1 MLQLRAGIAVVVA
14 IAAASCGPGD
24 SQFTTRVAPA
34 FEPARHAVSVFGVY
48 KDGQMSTDSWGGVAG
63 AMSPVFGGNLCDAAY
78 TDSFVASNPSLS
90 SAIDDV
96 VRADGFSDPL
106 LTRIA
111 PAAEGDLVLV
121 LTMAGRLPVHPKT
134 SLATEAAANGR
145 PGSGRGTRG
154 GGGRPSAAR
163 RRDDNVLD
171 ISAILFS
178 VRERRSVGVVEN
190 QYSGASFDQAI
201 AAFAERLAHT
211 LPGARCATWN
221 WAVALDP
228 EGVRQTMS
236 QE

>member
-1 MLQLRAGIAVVVA
+1 MLRLRAGIAVVVA
-14 IAAASCGPGD
+14 FAAASCGPGD
-24 SQFTTRVAPA
+24 SRFTTQVAPA
-34 FEPARHAVSVFGVY
+34 FEPARHTVSVFGVY

-63 AMSPVFGGNLCDAAY
+63 AMSPVFGGNMCDAAY

-111 PAAEGDLVLV
+111 PAAKGDLVLV
-121 LTMAGRLPVHPKT
+121 LTMSGQLPVHLKT

-154 GGGRPSAAR
+154 GRPSAT

-221 WAVALDP
+221 WAIALDP

>member
-1 MLQLRAGIAVVVA
+1 MLRLRAGMAWVVA

-34 FEPARHAVSVFGVY
+34 FEPARHTVSVFGVY
-48 KDGQMSTDSWGGVAG
+48 KDGQMSSDSWGGVAG
-63 AMSPVFGGNLCDAAY
+63 AMSPVFGGNTCDAAY

-90 SAIDDV
+90 AAIDDV
-96 VRADGFSDPL
+96 VRADGFSDAL

-121 LTMAGRLPVHPKT
+121 LTMAGQLPIHEKI

-145 PGSGRGTRG
+145 PGTGRGTRG
-154 GGGRPSAAR
+154 GRPSAA

-178 VRERRSVGVVEN
+178 VREKQSVEVVES

-201 AAFAERLAHT
+201 AAFADRLAHT

-221 WAVALDP
+221 WAIALDP
-228 EGVRQTMS
+228 EGVRQSMG
-236 QE
+236 Q